1 MGIDLSAV
9 SSLFLDNLTVLI
21 ALFVFLFVAAI
32 TFTAVSAVRSRDEIR
47 RRVLLSGSIEDVDP
61 SGRRGL
67 RHQQMART
75 RRLLTQAASNFVP
88 QDEKSLSAVRKQLTQ
103 AGFYQPSALTSYY
116 LVRVVLAVLLPGIF
130 FFANQSFDLEY
141 SGTREVVVL
150 ASLAVLGLFV
160 PRIILSRITSVLQRQ
175 CREGF
180 PDFMDLMVVC
190 AEAGLSIDAALER
203 VSRELTNSYPFLGSN
218 LHMATLELRAGKG
231 LSDAFQYLA
240 ERLGIQEARN
250 LGSLLQQSQELGT
263 SLSDAL
269 RVFSDEMRDKRMS
282 AAEEKAHALP
292 AKMAIPMMIFV
303 FPIILIVILLPV
315 FVRVSTNL

>member
-1 MGIDLSAV
+1 MGFEFSAI
-9 SSLFLDNLTVLI
+9 SDALLDNLTAFV

-32 TFTAVSAVRSRDEIR
+32 TFTVVTAIRSREGIR
-47 RRVLLSGSIEDVDP
+47 RRVLLSGSIENIDP
-61 SGRRGL
+61 DDRRGL

-88 QDEKSLSAVRKQLTQ
+88 QDEKSISAVRKQLTQ
-103 AGFYQPSALTSYY
+103 AGFYQPSAVANYY
-116 LVRVVLAVLLPGIF
+116 LVRVVLAVLLPGAF
-130 FFANQSFDLEY
+130 FFANQSFDLEFT
-141 SGTREVVVL
+141 GTRELVAL
-150 ASLAVLGLFV
+150 ASLAVLGLFL
-160 PRIILSRITSVLQRQ
+160 PRIILARITSVLQRQ
-175 CREGF
+175 SREGF

-190 AEAGLSIDAALER
+190 AEAGLSVDAALER
-203 VSRELTNSYPFLGSN
+203 VSRELTTSYPFLGSN

-240 ERLGIQEARN
+240 ERLGIQEALN

-269 RVFSDEMRDKRMS
+269 RVFSDEMRDKRMA

-292 AKMAIPMMIFV
+292 AKMAVPMMIFV
-303 FPIILIVILLPV
+303 FPIILVVILLPV